1 MDLKTILESKYGP
14 FMDIQE
20 LASLLKIKRQSMY
33 QQIYHG
39 RLEIPHAKLGKKYLF
54 PTQEVAIFLTDQ
66 VSTP

>member
-1 MDLKTILESKYGP
+1 MDLNAILERKYGP
-14 FMDIQE
+14 FMDIHE
-20 LASLLKIKRQSMY
+20 LSSLLKIKRQSMY

-54 PTQEVAIFLTDQ
+54 PTQEVAIFLTNQ